1 MIGIVMVR
9 NESKIL
15 ARCVESLAPCDQVLV
30 VDTGSDDDTVAIAKK
45 LGCLV
50 AEHQWRDFGH
60 NRSLCF
66 KDCLLY
72 TSPSPRD

>member
-15 ARCVESLAPCDQVLV
+15 ARCVESLAPCDQILV

-50 AEHQWRDFGH
+50 AEHQWRDSVSYTH
-60 NRSLCF
+60 LTLPTNREV
-66 KDCLLY
+66 
-72 TSPSPRD
+72 